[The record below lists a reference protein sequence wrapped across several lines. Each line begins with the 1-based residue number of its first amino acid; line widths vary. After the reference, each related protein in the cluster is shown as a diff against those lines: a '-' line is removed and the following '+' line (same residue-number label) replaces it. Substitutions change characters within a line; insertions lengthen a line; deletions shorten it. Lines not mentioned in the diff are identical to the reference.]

1 MPLPMSCRL
10 TILLKALLL
19 SRATCRGFRWRGVRS
34 LAEGLG
40 LLVQGLSPRPGER
53 LEKRDSFR
61 TGHGIHFVV
70 VQGAD
75 VVATVPSV
83 LALAHGCASIVPFVS
98 AAPGCCV
105 TSGRSCRGRIGS
117 ERSGGPRPGPL
128 GERPGTGGRPLLVHP
143 CRPQIALLLGT

>member
-1 MPLPMSCRL
+1 GSQ
-10 TILLKALLL
+10 
-19 SRATCRGFRWRGVRS
+19 SRSRRCSSVAPRVGASLACVRS

-61 TGHGIHFVV
+61 TGYGIHFVV

-83 LALAHGCASIVPFVS
+83 FELAHGCASIVPFVG
-98 AAPGCCV
+98 AAPGCCA
-105 TSGRSCRGRIGS
+105 TLGRSCRGRTGS
-117 ERSGGPRPGPL
+117 KRSRGPPPG
-128 GERPGTGGRPLLVHP
+128 LV
-143 CRPQIALLLGT
+143 G